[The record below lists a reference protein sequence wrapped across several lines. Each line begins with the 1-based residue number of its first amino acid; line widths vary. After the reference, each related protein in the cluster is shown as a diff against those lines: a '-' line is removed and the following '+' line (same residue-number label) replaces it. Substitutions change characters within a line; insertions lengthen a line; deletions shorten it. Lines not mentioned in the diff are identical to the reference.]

1 MASKPAGDSGEIQR
15 VVMQEVTKQLGPL
28 TDRVSLLSNNIERL
42 YNSNGGPPGYL
53 QTARQ
58 EDKGRFEMIFNIL
71 DEHKRDIQP
80 IKDFINTHRVQE
92 QDRADDQTKLSKR
105 LNVRLVIL
113 GLVIGALQLFGPSIQ
128 GCRRAAN
135 AMFDQPAVHS
145 QLQPQN
151 AGGLPPTHY

>member
-1 MASKPAGDSGEIQR
+1 
-15 VVMQEVTKQLGPL
+15 MQEVTRQLGPL
-28 TDRVSLLSNNIERL
+28 AERVDKLGNNIERL

-113 GLVIGALQLFGPSIQ
+113 GLVIGSLQLFGPSIQ
-128 GCRRAAN
+128 GCRRATN
-135 AMFDQPAVHS
+135 AILDPPAAHS
-145 QLQPQN
+145 QLQPQTS
-151 AGGLPPTHY
+151 GGLPPVHY